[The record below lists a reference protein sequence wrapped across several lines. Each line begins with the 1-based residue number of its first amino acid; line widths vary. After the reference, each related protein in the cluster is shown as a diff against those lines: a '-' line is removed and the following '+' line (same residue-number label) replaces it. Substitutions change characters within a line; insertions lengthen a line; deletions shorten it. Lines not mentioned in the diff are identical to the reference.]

1 MAKHV
6 IKPAVIRSRISNDLL
21 SLVQIL
27 RNESSEV
34 VINPDV
40 LQSAANQ
47 ANKTTKNTDWSYDV
61 ADLQFRVSTPQNVLP
76 QKCGEWL
83 NVYMDLD
90 LRGECNDELEDSLT
104 DLILEI
110 RIETESKQNICSW
123 HFDRHIVDAESA
135 PPEEAHPLY
144 HFQHGG
150 HAMKGLA
157 ESLGKTLLL
166 PAPRLA
172 FPPMDAVL
180 AIDFVLSNFA
190 GCCWQKLRNESTYSR
205 LIKEAQYRHWR
216 PYITRLASWWDK
228 GPKDEGKILALWPH
242 LA

>member
-6 IKPAVIRSRISNDLL
+6 IKPAVIRGRISNDLL

-47 ANKTTKNTDWSYDV
+47 ANRATKNTDWSYDV
-61 ADLQFRVSTPQNVLP
+61 ANLQFRVGTPQKVLP

-83 NVYMDLD
+83 NIYMDLN
-90 LRGECNDELEDSLT
+90 LRGECNGELEDSLT
-104 DLILEI
+104 NLTLEI

-123 HFDRHIVDAESA
+123 HFDRHIADSESEQ
-135 PPEEAHPLY
+135 PEEAHPLY

-150 HAMKGLA
+150 HAMKDLA

-190 GCCWQKLRNESTYSR
+190 GGCWQKLRDETTYSR
-205 LIKEAQYRHWR
+205 LLKEAQCRHWK
-216 PYITRLASWWDK
+216 PYIMRLASWWDK

-242 LA
+242 LV